1 VSPDCSVPLL
11 SQVLLPIVCPFSI
24 NLPAPLCSTGVTP
37 LHSSYE
43 RSDLHCGAVGPCVAL
58 WGRLLPRPSD
68 QLTRDGVPC
77 LPRLTLQ
84 SFCLQPPP
92 VASGSICLIPEL
104 TIYDLENPVCRERWH
119 LGLRQFLAGSPQR
132 QAESSSLACGPI
144 VHFQLLSTSSCKN
157 AVTFS

>member
-1 VSPDCSVPLL
+1 MSPDCSSALL
-11 SQVLLPIVCPFSI
+11 NQVVFPIVCPFSI

-43 RSDLHCGAVGPCVAL
+43 RSDLHRGVVGSCVAL
-58 WGRLLPRPSD
+58 WGRLLPRPYD
-68 QLTRDGVPC
+68 KLTRDGVPC
-77 LPRLTLQ
+77 FLRLTFQ
-84 SFCLQPPP
+84 SFCLQPPL
-92 VASGSICLIPEL
+92 VASGSICFLPEL
-104 TIYDLENPVCRERWH
+104 TICDLDHPVCRDRWH